1 VVLIAAALLAAE
13 QYTINQNSICEDMFL
28 KQSDIVKKA
37 QSLITCE
44 VDSTR
49 VSRWV
54 NADNEKH
61 TKNYLRADSAVD
73 PTVIRLSIMD
83 EFSDKSYPIG

>member
-1 VVLIAAALLAAE
+1 MVLIAAALLAAE

-28 KQSDIVKKA
+28 KQSERVKKA

-49 VSRWV
+49 VSRSV